1 MHIATPMMA
10 SIVSVLA
17 GMFYCMNMT
26 NAVKFPLFRV
36 VNALKLILD
45 SRSVPRQPDPAA
57 FPVHRYRDRP
67 RQMRRVADIQLAAR
81 QQDQTR
87 GIYC

>member
-1 MHIATPMMA
+1 MHIAAAMMA

-26 NAVKFPLFRV
+26 NLGKFPLLRV

-45 SRSVPRQPDPAA
+45 SCSVPRQPDPAA
-57 FPVHRYRDRP
+57 FPIDGHCDRL
-67 RQMRRVADIQLAAR
+67 RQMRRIADIQPVTR

-87 GIYC
+87 GIYS